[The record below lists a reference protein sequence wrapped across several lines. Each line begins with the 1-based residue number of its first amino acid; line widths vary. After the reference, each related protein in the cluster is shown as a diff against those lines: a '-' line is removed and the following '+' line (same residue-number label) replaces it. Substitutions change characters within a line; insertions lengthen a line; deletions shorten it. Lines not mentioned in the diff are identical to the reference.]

1 MSHPQ
6 PEPVNP
12 ETIRLHLLRLAG
24 FIQAMDRDGRLLEAA
39 PRLLKWMGD
48 LRSQLFEYEVR
59 HTRRLLP
66 KPASSEAEDR
76 TAAERES
83 QRIVNESLE
92 RQRDVEEEWR
102 RGWTSDDGA

>member
-1 MSHPQ
+1 MSNRQ
-6 PEPVNP
+6 PEPVDP
-12 ETIRLHLLRLAG
+12 DTVRLQLLRLAG

-59 HTRRLLP
+59 HTGRLLP
-66 KPASSEAEDR
+66 KTVSAEADDRPAS
-76 TAAERES
+76 ERES

-92 RQRDVEEEWR
+92 RLRRLEDEWR
-102 RGWTSDDGA
+102 RGEWSDDDA